1 LPSAPAVARCEET
14 MRSEE
19 KVKSILFLCTG
30 NSCRSQ
36 MAHGFANA
44 ILGGKFASYSAGIES
59 HGLNPFAVKVMQE
72 AGIDISRHQS
82 QTLDEFE
89 EDQFDYVLAVC
100 EHAASNCP
108 TFPAKTNIITHQFD
122 DPPKLA
128 KEAKTDEEALSH
140 YRRVRDEIKQWVTSL
155 PEQMS

>member
-1 LPSAPAVARCEET
+1 

-19 KVKSILFLCTG
+19 TMKSILFLCTG

-36 MAHGFANA
+36 MAHGFANS
-44 ILGGKFASYSAGIES
+44 ILGDEFSSYSAGIES
-59 HGLNPFAVKVMQE
+59 HGLNPSAIKVMSE
-72 AGIDISRHQS
+72 VGVDISGHQS

-89 EDQFDYVLAVC
+89 ENQFDYVLAVC

-108 TFPAKTNIITHQFD
+108 TFPAKTNVITRQFD

-140 YRRVRDEIKQWVTSL
+140 YRRVRDEIKAWVTSL
-155 PEQMS
+155 PVQMS